1 MKHILFILTFF
12 SLSASAQNIDMEKDT
27 IQMKGVEV
35 NKKKGRQVSY
45 KFNRG
50 ICTHFETLS
59 PDFERATMA
68 YDMPAGILKKLR
80 FEFNHA
86 SSSDET
92 GKFKDTEIEVN
103 FYEVNPDGNPGE
115 KIASK
120 IIFVPGSHSGK
131 MDIDVSELGVRNE
144 KGIYI
149 ALRRI
154 KKDGAK
160 AYDFEVDCSCRENKK
175 YKTMSYSPARGTW
188 LPARGSHAFE
198 LTVTIEK

>member
-1 MKHILFILTFF
+1 MKR
-12 SLSASAQNIDMEKDT
+12 
-27 IQMKGVEV
+27 VEV

-50 ICTHFETLS
+50 ICTYFESLS
-59 PDFERATMA
+59 PDREMATMA
-68 YDMPAGILKKLR
+68 YDLPVGIVKKLR

-86 SSSDET
+86 SSRAEK
-92 GKFKDTEIEVN
+92 GKHKDTEIEVN
-103 FYEVNPDGNPGE
+103 FYEVNPDGNPGD

-120 IIFVPGSHSGK
+120 IVLVSGSHSGK

-160 AYDFEVDCSCRENKK
+160 GYDFEVDCSCRENKK
-175 YKTMSYSPARGTW
+175 HKTMSYSPARGTW
-188 LPARGSHAFE
+188 LPARGSYAFE
-198 LTVTIEK
+198 LTMTIEK